1 MLAGTC
7 LAETTMQATTEI
19 NDATN
24 MSPTV
29 AVTEVQASPTSESA
43 SALETGNPATENPAS
58 ENPATENPAT
68 GNAATANAA
77 TANAAS
83 ETSQQQQGG
92 GSENN
97 VPATGASEEVTGI
110 SVYYL
115 TSQCLS
121 RDIFNDLQRRSS
133 VKFR

>member
-1 MLAGTC
+1 MLMLAGTC

-58 ENPATENPAT
+58 EDPATENPAT
-68 GNAATANAA
+68 GNAA

>member
-1 MLAGTC
+1 LAGTC

-58 ENPATENPAT
+58 EDPATENPAT
-68 GNAATANAA
+68 GNAA

>member
-1 MLAGTC
+1 VLMLAGTC

-58 ENPATENPAT
+58 EDPATENPAT
-68 GNAATANAA
+68 GNAA